1 MGEFE
6 AKEFFSPG
14 GVLSRTHPG
23 YEPRPGQMEMACA
36 VEEVLRDGGSLM
48 VEAGTGTGKTL
59 AYLVPAIASG
69 RRVIVSTGTRN
80 LQDQILLKD
89 LPFLKE
95 RAGMRFSACLVKGRD
110 NYLCRYRFARF
121 VQQPLVEIPSE
132 ESYLPGIRRWARTTR
147 TGDRAEIADLPDGL
161 RLWRDVNARAD
172 TCTGAKCP
180 EYDLCWLNQARRRA
194 QDSQLVIVNHHLLF
208 ADLAVRT
215 SFGSVL
221 PDYDTAIFD
230 EAHRLEEVATSFFGV
245 VLSTAQL
252 EDLARDVERLL
263 AAAGSGG
270 TGGAGVGLLVRE
282 ASRAFFEELVRSY
295 GEEPGRHPF
304 LPPERGGPRLDREAA
319 ALEQALEEVRREG
332 SRAAAGD
339 TAQAVADRARELSAA
354 LAFLMARGSP
364 EFVYQVEVRGRR
376 QGALQAAPVDVS
388 GLLRDSLFSRLR
400 ASVLTSATLVVD
412 GSFAFFQ
419 SRLGLERARTLAVA
433 SPFDL
438 ARQAVLYLP
447 RGLPEPRE
455 PGYLP
460 RALEEIRALLE
471 ITRGRAFLLFTS
483 YAVMERV
490 RAALEGEGRWPL
502 FVQGEG
508 SRAALVQRFREREG
522 EGAVL
527 LGTSS
532 FWQGVDV
539 PGEALSLVVIDKL
552 PFDVPTDPLVAAR
565 MDRIRRNGGDP
576 FADYQTPMAV
586 LGLKQGLGRLIRS
599 GSDRGILA
607 VLDSRLRSRSYGGT
621 FLRSLPP
628 YRVVEDLDECR
639 RFFAAR

>member
-1 MGEFE
+1 MAENDTR
-6 AKEFFSPG
+6 EFFSPG
-14 GVLSRTHPG
+14 GVLSRTHPA
-23 YEPRPGQMEMACA
+23 YEPRPGQIEMACA
-36 VEEVLRDGGSLM
+36 VQEVLRDGGNLM
-48 VEAGTGTGKTL
+48 VEAETGTGKTL

-89 LPFLKE
+89 LPFLRR

-121 VQQPLVEIPSE
+121 EQQPLIEVPAE
-132 ESYLPGIRRWARTTR
+132 ESHLPAIRRWARTTR
-147 TGDRAEIADLPDGL
+147 TGDRAEMADLPDGL
-161 RLWRDVNARAD
+161 GLWRDINARAD
-172 TCTGAKCP
+172 TCTGARCP
-180 EYDLCWLNQARRRA
+180 EYDVCWLNQARRRA
-194 QDSQLVIVNHHLLF
+194 QDSQLVVVNHHLFF

-221 PDYDTAIFD
+221 PDYDTVIFD
-230 EAHRLEEVATSFFGV
+230 EAHRLEDVATSFFGV
-245 VLSTAQL
+245 LLSTGQL
-252 EDLARDVERLL
+252 EDLARDVERLSIT
-263 AAAGSGG
+263 SGG
-270 TGGAGVGLLVRE
+270 EKEAAGVGLLVRE
-282 ASRAFFEELVRSY
+282 ASRAFFDELLRTY

-304 LPPERGGPRLDREAA
+304 LPPQRGGPRLDREAA
-319 ALEQALEEVRREG
+319 ALQQALEEVGREG

-354 LAFLMARGSP
+354 LGFLMARASP
-364 EFVYQVEVRGRR
+364 EFVYQVEVRDRR
-376 QGALQAAPVDVS
+376 HGALRAAPVDVS
-388 GLLRDSLFSRLR
+388 GLLRENLFSRLR
-400 ASVLTSATLVVD
+400 ASVLTSGTLAVD

-419 SRLGLERARTLAVA
+419 SRLGLEGARTLAVA

-447 RGLPEPRE
+447 RSLPEPRE
-455 PGYLP
+455 PGYLE

-483 YAVMERV
+483 YAVLERV

-502 FVQGEG
+502 LVQGEG
-508 SRAALVQRFREREG
+508 SRATLVERFRERES

-539 PGEALSLVVIDKL
+539 AGEALSLVVIDKL

-565 MDRIRRNGGDP
+565 MDRIRRRGGNP

-586 LGLKQGLGRLIRS
+586 LELKQGLGRLIRS
-599 GSDRGILA
+599 RSDRGILA
-607 VLDSRLRSRSYGGT
+607 ILDSRLRSRSYGGA

-639 RFFAAR
+639 RFFARR